1 METEKEEQEVKVRN
15 VHHGHNIRL
24 ARMLKNIKQGDLA
37 EKVSTTQPNVSKHE
51 NAPVLDDEL
60 LERYAKALD
69 VSVEALKTWEDNAQ
83 TVVFE
88 NITNNDNAG
97 AHANIGFT
105 ENDNEVNHF
114 NPIEKI
120 SELYERLLQEKDD
133 KFATVDKR
141 LQRLED
147 LLSKK

>member
-1 METEKEEQEVKVRN
+1 METEKEQEVKVRN

-24 ARMLKNIKQGDLA
+24 ARMLKNLKQEDLA
-37 EKVSTTQPNVSKHE
+37 EKVNTTQPNVSKHE
-51 NAPVLDDEL
+51 NAAALDDEL
-60 LERYAKALD
+60 LQRYAKALD

-120 SELYERLLQEKDD
+120 SELYERLLQQKDD
-133 KFATVDKR
+133 KFSAVEKR
-141 LQRLED
+141 LQNLEK
-147 LLSKK
+147 LLSEK

>member
-1 METEKEEQEVKVRN
+1 
-15 VHHGHNIRL
+15 
-24 ARMLKNIKQGDLA
+24 MLKNIKQGDLA
-37 EKVSTTQPNVSKHE
+37 EKISTTQPNVSKHE

-69 VSVEALKTWEDNAQ
+69 VSVEALKTME
-83 TVVFE
+83 
-88 NITNNDNAG
+88 
-97 AHANIGFT
+97 

-120 SELYERLLQEKDD
+120 SELYERLLQEIDD
-133 KFATVDKR
+133 KFAAVDKR
-141 LQRLED
+141 LRHLED